1 MATVKWRFLLVAAIA
16 VTANAQTVVWTKF
29 DPGAIRV
36 GRTEPAVLEVQLNST
51 VSSVALDYAGGG
63 RLNLTS
69 SGPNRWTASVDAA
82 HLLSGYASDD
92 VNHNFVGFLRLLG
105 SAGQT
110 LATYNEFI
118 NVIDANVPATTV
130 TQLGGGAQAT
140 SRILNLH
147 RPALSM
153 SDLQPAAQQFYTY
166 YRDDFDFLSIAFSM
180 PNYPANRFHF
190 AVRNDVSGIGLN
202 PMNAGSIYGSAS
214 RLLGITVFPIDTL
227 FDAGETAFVHE
238 LGHQWIAFLKNSS
251 LVPGPHWPPSTM
263 ARGIMGWNIPPTNE
277 GGDFPWNITPVS
289 ANTARTNGGAVT
301 REFHDLDLYLMGFIP
316 PSAVSPGLILQGQ
329 PCEGCVIATTPITIG
344 EVIQVN
350 GPRVPAAGAAK
361 TSFRI
366 ATVVISR
373 DRPLNNDEMAV
384 LDYFAA
390 RGESLVEL
398 PFTSG
403 FARGTAKPFAVATRG
418 IGRLDLRLT
427 LPPARHRIVRH

>member
-1 MATVKWRFLLVAAIA
+1 MKWRLLLVAAIA
-16 VTANAQTVVWTKF
+16 ISADAQTVVWTKF

-92 VNHNFVGFLRLLG
+92 VNHNFVGFLRLLD
-105 SAGQT
+105 SSGQT
-110 LATYNEFI
+110 LSTLNAFI
-118 NVIDANVPATTV
+118 NVIDANVPAVTV
-130 TQLGGGAQAT
+130 TNLGGGAQAT
-140 SRILNLH
+140 LRILNLH
-147 RPALSM
+147 RPALSVT
-153 SDLQPAAQQFYTY
+153 DVQAAAQQFYVY
-166 YRDDFDFLSIAFSM
+166 YRDDFDFLSVAFSI
-180 PNYPANRFHF
+180 PNYPTNRYH
-190 AVRNDVSGIGLN
+190 APDRNDVSGIGLL
-202 PMNAGSIYGSAS
+202 PQNAGALYGSAS
-214 RLLGITVFPIDTL
+214 KLLGITVFPVDTF
-227 FDAGETAFVHE
+227 FDAGETAFIHE
-238 LGHQWIAFLKNSS
+238 LGHQWIAYLKNSS
-251 LVPGPHWPPSTM
+251 LLPNPHWPPSTM
-263 ARGIMGWNIPPTNE
+263 ARGVMGWNIPPTNQ
-277 GGDFPWNITPVS
+277 GGDFPWIITPVS
-289 ANTARTNGGAVT
+289 ASSARTNAGPVT
-301 REFHDLDLYLMGFIP
+301 REFGDFDLYLMGFIP
-316 PSAVSPGLILQGQ
+316 PSAVSPGLILLGQ
-329 PCEGCVIATTPITIG
+329 PCEGCVIATTPITIND
-344 EVIQVN
+344 VIQVN
-350 GPRVPAAGAAK
+350 GARVPAAGTAK

-403 FARGTAKPFAVATRG
+403 LARGTAKPFAVATRG

>member
-1 MATVKWRFLLVAAIA
+1 MATVKWRFVLVAAFAIGA
-16 VTANAQTVVWTKF
+16 DAQTVVWTKF

-36 GRTEPAVLEVQLNST
+36 GRTDPAVLEVQLNST
-51 VSSVALDYAGGG
+51 VSGVALDYAGGG
-63 RLNLTS
+63 RLNLTA

-82 HLLSGYASDD
+82 HLLSGYALDD

-110 LATYNEFI
+110 LVTYNQFI
-118 NVIDANVPATTV
+118 NVIDANVPAVMV

-147 RPALSM
+147 RPALSV

-190 AVRNDVSGIGLN
+190 AVRNDVSGIGLL
-202 PMNAGSIYGSAS
+202 PLNAGSIYGSAS
-214 RLLGITVFPIDTL
+214 RLLGITVFPIDTF

-289 ANTARTNGGAVT
+289 ANTARINAGAVT
-301 REFHDLDLYLMGFIP
+301 REFDDDQREVGR
-316 PSAVSPGLILQGQ
+316 A
-329 PCEGCVIATTPITIG
+329 EGAESVAP
-344 EVIQVN
+344 ERRR
-350 GPRVPAAGAAK
+350 RVDEDELVVARDFVERAAK
-361 TSFRI
+361 AKVGVAS
-366 ATVVISR
+366 
-373 DRPLNNDEMAV
+373 V
-384 LDYFAA
+384 LALALGEDSAGREDVDTRAPA
-390 RGESLVEL
+390 RFDDGG
-398 PFTSG
+398 SG
-403 FARGTAKPFAVATRG
+403 RLRVGQR
-418 IGRLDLRLT
+418 IGRAERFVAGVDPER
-427 LPPARHRIVRH
+427 VRG